1 RDYKGTLQIS
11 KRIFNK
17 KLGVIAQGSV
27 ERFNRG
33 GDISTNGWRQGPT
46 DPETDITAIF
56 GSTLRLEDRQ
66 EIRRRYNASLGLDYG
81 FGTSSISFF
90 GLYSRTDRD
99 RFIMQQRYDPSEP
112 AVEYRGQGIDSQLDL
127 YNFTLS
133 GEHPLGKIVI
143 DWSLSSAQTEGQTPY
158 NHTMRFV
165 DDSNAFDAGLD
176 QNGHP
181 NTYLDAV
188 VTDLPN
194 AYLRSSR
201 QQESST
207 SERNNTALLNLKLPF
222 NTNGPIDGYFKVG
235 GKYKEIIRD
244 RRVEILAEDFY
255 YLGGQFTRDAIP
267 LYNGDLVFL
276 PTNSELISVQG
287 FLEEN
292 PELSFQGEGKENI
305 DFAGQIDE
313 EKVRAWYESQLPILN
328 NDRAAL
334 DENYE
339 VDESVAAAYAMI
351 KLNIGKKLSIIPG
364 IRYEYSDNIYSAG
377 ISSIN
382 GRYGVQGFFED
393 TITTQVYGELL
404 PHLHLKFKPT
414 DWFDIRAS
422 YATTLARPDFRY
434 ITPRAQIN
442 NNSTI
447 ITAGNPN
454 LSHARAQNYDLF
466 FSAYKG
472 GIGLLTFGVFYK
484 DIDNIFYPFSTLL
497 ADQETAENFGWT
509 NNKGFEY
516 QSFVNSDV
524 ATVYG
529 YEIDLQTNLS
539 FLPKPF
545 DGLVLNAN
553 YSRLYSETEVFFF
566 TVEQE
571 LITPVPPRF
580 RTIVNNTTRQVQM
593 RSQVP
598 HIFNGSLGYDFKN
611 LSARVSCIYQATKAN
626 TYSRNKDFDTF
637 TLEFWRFDASAK
649 YKIGDHWSI
658 FLNVNNIS
666 NQQDISFTRD
676 ERFIN
681 TVETYGATGTMGVQF
696 RL

>member
-1 RDYKGTLQIS
+1 MITGQALGQAKAINQQLNAESIANIVSADRIQELPDVNAAEAIGRLPGISLNRSGGEGQKVVIRGMEPKFAAITVNGVNLPSNSGSDRSVDLSLISPELLDGIEVYKSPLPDMDAEAVGGTVNLRLRKAPEELKVSAKGLWGFNQLHDEFRDYKGTLQIS

-46 DPETDITAIF
+46 DPETGITAIF
-56 GSTLRLEDRQ
+56 GSNLRLEDRQ

-351 KLNIGKKLSIIPG
+351 KLNVGKKLSIIPG

-472 GIGLLTFGVFYK
+472 GIGLLTFG
-484 DIDNIFYPFSTLL
+484 
-497 ADQETAENFGWT
+497 
-509 NNKGFEY
+509 
-516 QSFVNSDV
+516 
-524 ATVYG
+524 
-529 YEIDLQTNLS
+529 
-539 FLPKPF
+539 
-545 DGLVLNAN
+545 
-553 YSRLYSETEVFFF
+553 
-566 TVEQE
+566 
-571 LITPVPPRF
+571 
-580 RTIVNNTTRQVQM
+580 
-593 RSQVP
+593 
-598 HIFNGSLGYDFKN
+598 
-611 LSARVSCIYQATKAN
+611 
-626 TYSRNKDFDTF
+626 
-637 TLEFWRFDASAK
+637 
-649 YKIGDHWSI
+649 
-658 FLNVNNIS
+658 
-666 NQQDISFTRD
+666 
-676 ERFIN
+676 
-681 TVETYGATGTMGVQF
+681 
-696 RL
+696 